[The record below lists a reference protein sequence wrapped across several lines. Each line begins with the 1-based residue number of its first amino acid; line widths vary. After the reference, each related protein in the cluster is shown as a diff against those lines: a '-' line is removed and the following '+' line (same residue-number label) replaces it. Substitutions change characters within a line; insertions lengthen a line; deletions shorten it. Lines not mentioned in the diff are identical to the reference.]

1 MYSFVKNK
9 SLIKNIESF
18 GSTLIKDLIKRI
30 NKQKYIRVQKE
41 LFGSGSEELIVQND
55 KGVIIIDYNLI
66 VYAFFEGNSLY
77 DCKKIREF
85 VKKNFDES
93 LTQFGCE
100 ISKDHSLSLAA
111 ENLTIDDYKDTP
123 FIINLNIVF
132 EFGPEYWIQLAHFK
146 KSDAKKERWFWY
158 NVPNTNSLMKRVEE
172 CKECDLWKDVQNIY
186 LEKMNDFS
194 KIFNRNA
201 DWFYCYAAAIT
212 EVENKNSDYDGED

>member
-93 LTQFGCE
+93 LTQLGCE
-100 ISKDHSLSLAA
+100 ISKDHSLSLTA

-123 FIINLNIVF
+123 FIINLILFLN
-132 EFGPEYWIQLAHFK
+132 L
-146 KSDAKKERWFWY
+146 D
-158 NVPNTNSLMKRVEE
+158 
-172 CKECDLWKDVQNIY
+172 QNIEFNSHI
-186 LEKMNDFS
+186 LKNQMPKKKDDFD
-194 KIFNRNA
+194 IMFL
-201 DWFYCYAAAIT
+201 IQIL
-212 EVENKNSDYDGED
+212 